1 MINWLTVVLC
11 IIFAS
16 LGILCGIRVQKV
28 SEKMNGKVN
37 GLIYIKKEEGVYFQ
51 AFEDPM
57 QYRDG
62 QLIVLEVCLADK
74 LPGQSQEEQGRE

>member
-28 SEKMNGKVN
+28 SEKVN

-57 QYRDG
+57 RYRDG

>member
-28 SEKMNGKVN
+28 SGKVN

-57 QYRDG
+57 QYQDG

>member
-11 IIFAS
+11 IICGT

-28 SEKMNGKVN
+28 SNKVN
-37 GLIYIKKEEGVYFQ
+37 GLIYIKKDEGVYFQ

-62 QLIVLEVCLADK
+62 QLITLEICLADK

>member
-11 IIFAS
+11 IIFTT

-28 SEKMNGKVN
+28 SEKVN
-37 GLIYIKKEEGVYFQ
+37 GLIYVHKEEGVYFQ

-57 QYRDG
+57 EYRDG
-62 QLIVLEVCLADK
+62 QRIMLEVCRADK
-74 LPGQSQEEQGRE
+74 LPGDSQEEQGRE

>member
-11 IIFAS
+11 IIFAT

-28 SEKMNGKVN
+28 SEKVN

>member
-28 SEKMNGKVN
+28 SEKVN